1 VPGFW
6 DRLLGR
12 RREAAVRREAEEEQM
27 SPAERRFV
35 EESVEDHQADAFI
48 EEHLGGVDPNRL
60 VEDDRPPRDD

>member
-1 VPGFW
+1 
-6 DRLLGR
+6 
-12 RREAAVRREAEEEQM
+12 M